1 MSDSVQTDGDK
12 ALAQAIINDFH
23 EYFSS
28 PPPLTKGS
36 RYVLPHALIT
46 VPLPPALGGLTT
58 ETFADMYERV
68 GQLLLG
74 QYDSGVKSFTHRLAE
89 PNAEVWVS
97 GNIAAVFVGWSASVD
112 GRDIVH
118 TVHLCS
124 LHRIRNQNSNY
135 GNPWRIS
142 GLVDMMH
149 LSPEIPVPPV
159 ETGPVLEI
167 IAPFE
172 ALLAYIKARDWKAI
186 VPLLLPGGG
195 ATILQGSQAPV
206 TFVWPEFIKQLQV
219 EAESGPVTEKKLF
232 NCEARRCSDL
242 AFVWAPFMLVT
253 DGRELGQGVSV
264 CSFRLEEGQWLI
276 TGLQET
282 SFDK

>member
-1 MSDSVQTDGDK
+1 MSDSV
-12 ALAQAIINDFH
+12 LAQALLSDFH
-23 EYFSS
+23 AYFSS
-28 PPPLTKGS
+28 LPPFTEGS
-36 RYVLPHALIT
+36 RYALPHALIT

-68 GQLLLG
+68 GPMLLRLH
-74 QYDSGVKSFTHRLAE
+74 DSGVKSFVHRLAE

-112 GRDIVH
+112 GHDMLH
-118 TVHLCS
+118 TTTICT
-124 LHRIRNQNSNY
+124 LHRIENKNSDN

-142 GLVDMMH
+142 GMVDMMH
-149 LSPEIPVPPV
+149 LTPEMPVPPV
-159 ETGPVLEI
+159 ETGPVSEI

-172 ALLAYIKARDWKAI
+172 ALLAHIKERDWEAI
-186 VPLLLPGGG
+186 PPMLLPRGG
-195 ATILQGSQAPV
+195 ATISQGSQAPA
-206 TFVWPEFIKQLQV
+206 TFAWPAFIKQLQV
-219 EAESGPVTEKKLF
+219 EAERGPVTEKKLL

-242 AFVWAPFMLVT
+242 AFIWAPFLLVA
-253 DGRELGQGVSV
+253 DGREYAQGVSV

-276 TGLQET
+276 CGLQET